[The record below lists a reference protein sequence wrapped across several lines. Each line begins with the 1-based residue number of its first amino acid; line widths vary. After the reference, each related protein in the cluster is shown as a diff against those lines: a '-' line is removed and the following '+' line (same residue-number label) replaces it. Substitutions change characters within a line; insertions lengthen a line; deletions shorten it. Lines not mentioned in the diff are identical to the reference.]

1 MIRVIILILALTFSG
16 AIWADEKPDLH
27 AMYQELDQAIE
38 RLDDCLA
45 ERQEQ
50 INTLKEQYSKAR
62 EPMRRYLLAE
72 DLFNAYRKLI
82 NDSALNYGNL
92 CIKLA
97 NEMGRADL
105 RAESYIRL
113 AHQFG
118 ESGAYG
124 EAQKYFQL
132 VDNDQLVS
140 DDVKAAYFEGL
151 NHLYGELAFYSSDA
165 DFKQQSYKLSDA
177 YRDSLIAM
185 ADTTSILWLS
195 KKVSYLFSLNQ
206 FEEALRYNDIWMT
219 KVEPAT
225 PDYAYM
231 AYIRAEIS
239 RRLGHDDMERYW
251 LAASAN
257 SDLRCGIMDQASLW
271 MLAGR
276 LSTDGDLERAYRYVE
291 CSWRCA
297 SIFNAHLRSWQISP
311 VLTVINDNYKNQ
323 LRNTNHLLLVLV
335 GAVSFLALVLLGLYI
350 YVRRKR
356 RQLAAARNELKA
368 ANQELVSLNE
378 QLSDKNQKLQTTNIL
393 LSDANRVKDEYIGKF
408 LSICSDYI
416 DKLDNYRIKV
426 HRKLKANQYNDLLRM
441 TGSEQL
447 KEDELKELFDNFDAV
462 FLRLF
467 PTFVEEFNSL
477 LRPDEHVV
485 PSGKSR
491 LNTDLRIFALIRLG
505 IDESSKIAE
514 FLHYSHNSIY
524 AYRAR
529 IKNKAAGNRDDF
541 EQRVKEIG
549 IQG

>member
-514 FLHYSHNSIY
+514 FLHYSPNSIY